1 MLEKS
6 AYEMGS
12 ILHVPP
18 HGPCG
23 AFGAGQPWASNARFR
38 DPLDKRGLASGFLR
52 KVWFWGPVHAAPV
65 CCLFGLFVWYM
76 CGAGSVGGA
85 LYSDVLSEYKAPG
98 CERWGEESVVLRGLP
113 AASVLLC
120 VARLKRTNE
129 GSRHS
134 RTFAFSEGSRRLSN
148 SVGPFAACRRFQ
160 CRPRLWS
167 CVMFHGVRGTL
178 LLF

>member
-1 MLEKS
+1 MCLRTAHAERLAPGSHGHRPFVFEIRWINEVWLVVFLGKYGFGVLCMLRR
-6 AYEMGS
+6 YVTF
-12 ILHVPP
+12 LVYL
-18 HGPCG
+18 CG
-23 AFGAGQPWASNARFR
+23 ICVA
-38 DPLDKRGLASGFLR
+38 LALW
-52 KVWFWGPVHAAPV
+52 V
-65 CCLFGLFVWYM
+65 
-76 CGAGSVGGA
+76 GA

-120 VARLKRTNE
+120 VARLKRTKE
-129 GSRHS
+129 GSLHT
-134 RTFAFSEGSRRLSN
+134 RTFVFGTN
-148 SVGPFAACRRFQ
+148 SVGPFAACRLFR